1 MGLPRAR
8 DSYQF
13 LDHQIALRGTREA
26 ILTLKGERQR
36 VVGVRKVRLEA
47 RAVVVGPSVEVHDVG
62 VDRCGL
68 SVTDGDYTW
77 HLLAVDNDVRVAGG
91 GYADVIARIVR
102 YVVFVA

>member
-1 MGLPRAR
+1 M
-8 DSYQF
+8 
-13 LDHQIALRGTREA
+13 
-26 ILTLKGERQR
+26 TLEGERQR

-77 HLLAVDNDVRVAGG
+77 HLLTVDNDVRVAGG